1 MQNLKANGLSTQISV
16 KVKENK
22 SGLMVQCMKVG
33 GEIIRPTERVV
44 LFMLMV
50 TCMMVCGLMIRHM
63 AMVFTAIW
71 MELNTKEI
79 GKRINNMDRVL
90 KPGPMVP
97 SMMVNMYM
105 ERSMDKVDSLGLM
118 EAHISD
124 NSKKIT
130 FKVTEHTTGLTADN
144 LSDPGS
150 IIKWKVMVHSLG
162 LMEEN
167 TKEIMQMIKKKVKVL
182 STGQMA
188 GSMKVAGKT
197 ESSMVKEIT
206 LQPVARSNKED
217 GKKERDFNG

>member
-1 MQNLKANGLSTQISV
+1 
-16 KVKENK
+16 
-22 SGLMVQCMKVG
+22 MKDG

-50 TCMMVCGLMIRHM
+50 TCMTVCGLMIRHM

-90 KPGPMVP
+90 KPGLMVP

-118 EAHISD
+118 EAHILD

-130 FKVTEHTTGLTADN
+130 FKVTEHTTGLMADN

-150 IIKWKVMVHSLG
+150 IIKWKVMVHSPG
-162 LMEEN
+162 LMVE
-167 TKEIMQMIKKKVKVL
+167 
-182 STGQMA
+182 
-188 GSMKVAGKT
+188 SMKVAGKT

-206 LQPVARSNKED
+206 LQPVASS
-217 GKKERDFNG
+217 